1 MTKPRDL
8 ANSVN
13 SSSIP
18 GVRLENDAIT
28 ASKMAANSVDS
39 SELANDA
46 VSTGKIQNNA
56 ITTAKIASANVTTAK
71 LAFDCGPLSGFRN
84 LIINGNPAIN
94 QRAYVSGTA
103 TGGANQYTLD
113 RWRVVTSGQNL
124 AFTTSNGVVT
134 CTAPAGG
141 VEQVIEGASILGGT
155 HVLSWVGTATATVN
169 GSAVTNGGTVS
180 LTGGSNATVRFSG
193 GTFSYAQ
200 LEFGTV
206 ATPFER
212 RPYGVELM
220 LCRRYYQT
228 VSGVGLAGGFTT
240 TTGYIGAGSFAT
252 EMRDAPVGTRVGDLA
267 VNDTAAV
274 LTSSAADQSLVT
286 STTGY
291 RVTNN
296 GFSGA
301 TINQPAVG
309 NGTSIQYTFTAE
321 L

>member
-18 GVRLENDAIT
+18 GARLENDAIT

-46 VSTGKIQNNA
+46 VSTGKIQNSA
-56 ITTAKIASANVTTAK
+56 ITTAK
-71 LAFDCGPLSGFRN
+71 LAFDGGPLSGFRN

-169 GSAVTNGGTVS
+169 GNAVTNGGTVS

-240 TTGYIGAGSFAT
+240 ATDYIGAGSFPT

-296 GFSGA
+296 GFTGA
-301 TINQPAVG
+301 TINRPAVG
-309 NGTSIQYTFTAE
+309 NGTSTQYTFTAE